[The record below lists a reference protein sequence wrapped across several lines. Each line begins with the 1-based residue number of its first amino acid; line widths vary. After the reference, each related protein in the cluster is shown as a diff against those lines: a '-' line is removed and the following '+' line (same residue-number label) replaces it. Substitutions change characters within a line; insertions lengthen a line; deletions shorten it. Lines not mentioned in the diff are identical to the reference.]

1 MIKVDIAKIER
12 LADIL
17 AKASYS
23 FDDALNR
30 LRHIFSEIEND
41 VELSQYPQATVI
53 KEILLSSIE
62 AFNRGN
68 DMLLSL
74 KDVIAP
80 VAEKYCETEK
90 NNKDALN
97 RMTVIMNTSAETFS
111 SAIASETVINA
122 DNIKP
127 VSSQSDV
134 QQLVKDSV
142 EEMQASNIAATTKTD
157 EKEEVE
163 NG

>member
-1 MIKVDIAKIER
+1 MIKVDIAEIER

-23 FDDALNR
+23 SDDALNR
-30 LRHIFSEIEND
+30 LRHIFSEMEND

-53 KEILLSSIE
+53 KEILLYSID
-62 AFNRGN
+62 AFNRGD

-74 KDVIAP
+74 KDVMAP
-80 VAEKYCETEK
+80 VAEKYRETEK

-97 RMTVIMNTSAETFS
+97 RMTAIMNTSAETFS

-127 VSSQSDV
+127 ISSQSVV